1 MRSYHTISRDP
12 GEAQSQGFTLLST
25 SWWFQLCSLR
35 NSVSYFWLSFLFD
48 SLGGIET
55 THHQRHFAAC
65 PQVGTIQGGCL
76 QRSAPFV
83 EGWIQ
88 NDGSLYRSS
97 LALISVV
104 YWTECFLWWLKVAL
118 TSCID
123 QHCLFLIT
131 VIALILPTTVL
142 LLDSRLRLWVFMLHA
157 GSFQDKRVKAELFH
171 NVVLLN
177 PVPSTSNSSLQ
188 GNPRQAV
195 DSGFSV

>member
-88 NDGSLYRSS
+88 KDGSLYRSS

-142 LLDSRLRLWVFMLHA
+142 LLDCDCECLCFMQEAFETSEWRL
-157 GSFQDKRVKAELFH
+157 
-171 NVVLLN
+171 
-177 PVPSTSNSSLQ
+177 NSSIMLSFSTRCQALQ
-188 GNPRQAV
+188 TAPCRVTLGKQ
-195 DSGFSV
+195 